1 MTKIAESIHQIVPC
15 QCTDCNTSSIFQDC
29 WTETTEMTSS
39 DDDIDPELKEGIK
52 NIM

>member
-1 MTKIAESIHQIVPC
+1 MRIIL
-15 QCTDCNTSSIFQDC
+15 FQHFIINIEVNDISFFRFGSR
-29 WTETTEMTSS
+29 MTSS

>member
-1 MTKIAESIHQIVPC
+1 MFIYRSGPR
-15 QCTDCNTSSIFQDC
+15 
-29 WTETTEMTSS
+29 MTSS